1 MSERLREIAREVASQ
16 TLDTSQYP
24 QLSGLAAL
32 RGDFRALQRELV
44 EEAARS
50 MGSSARRLEAS
61 LEALH
66 RLDAELSQV
75 APGDAR
81 RTELVRRFNAQREDA
96 LLRLHYVRIQREA
109 LGFVRH
115 EELEAHYPVPPAKT

>member
-1 MSERLREIAREVASQ
+1 MADRIRQIAQEVAKDSYDMSE
-16 TLDTSQYP
+16 YP
-24 QLSGLAAL
+24 QMSGLAAF

-44 EEAARS
+44 EEAAYS

-61 LEALH
+61 LEALSC
-66 RLDAELSQV
+66 LDVELSKLGPN
-75 APGDAR
+75 AEGR
-81 RTELVRRFNAQREDA
+81 GELVKRFNEQREDA

-115 EELEAHYPVPPAKT
+115 EELEEHYRVPPKKT